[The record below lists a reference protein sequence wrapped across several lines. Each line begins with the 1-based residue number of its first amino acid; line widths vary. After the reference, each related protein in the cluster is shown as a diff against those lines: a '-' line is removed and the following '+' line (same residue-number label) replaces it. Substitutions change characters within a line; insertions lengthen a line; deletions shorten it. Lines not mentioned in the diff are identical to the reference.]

1 MLPVLT
7 CGHFSKSKEG
17 DFGSHQ
23 KQWVLKT
30 NLVRLMLCIISKEC
44 SPIRLGWAK
53 GAVASRRL
61 GSYLLSFDSCWAV
74 PSYLLTLCC
83 EMNPLQSLLLGKLT
97 KASPF
102 PAWVLI

>member
-1 MLPVLT
+1 MLLVLT
-7 CGHFSKSKEG
+7 CGHFSKSEEG
-17 DFGSHQ
+17 TCSSHQ

-44 SPIRLGWAK
+44 SLIRLGRAE
-53 GAVASRRL
+53 GAVASRWL
-61 GSYLLSFDSCWAV
+61 GSCLLSFDSCWAV
-74 PSYLLTLCC
+74 PSYLLTLCG

-97 KASPF
+97 RASPL